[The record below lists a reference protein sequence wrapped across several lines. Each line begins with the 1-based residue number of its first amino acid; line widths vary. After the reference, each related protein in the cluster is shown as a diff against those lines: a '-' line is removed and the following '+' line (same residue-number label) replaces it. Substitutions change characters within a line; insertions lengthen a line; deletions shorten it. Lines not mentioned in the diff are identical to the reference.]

1 MMFYPFDPTFVL
13 LIPAILLALYAQ
25 FKVQATYSQMS
36 QVRSKKGLT
45 GAAAGRKLLDA
56 SGLSN
61 IGIEQIGGNLTD
73 NYDPRDKILHL
84 SEGVYNNDSI
94 AAMGIVAHE
103 VGHAVQDLKAY
114 APLKIRSG
122 LVPAANIGS
131 QLAIPLFFL
140 GMIFSYPRLMDI
152 GIIAFSLAVVFTI
165 VTLPVEF
172 NASKRGIAMLSDG
185 GFLAKDEVPLAK
197 KVLDAAALTYVAATA
212 MAVLNLIRLLA
223 IRGERRD

>member
-1 MMFYPFDPTFVL
+1 MFYPFDSTFVL
-13 LIPAILLALYAQ
+13 LIPAIILAIYAQ
-25 FKVQATYSQMS
+25 FKVQSTYSQMS
-36 QVRSKKGLT
+36 QVHSKKGLT

-56 SGLSN
+56 AGLSN
-61 IGIEQIGGNLTD
+61 VGIEQIGGNLTD
-73 NYDPRDKILHL
+73 NYDPRDKTLHL

-94 AAMGIVAHE
+94 AAVGIVAHE
-103 VGHAVQDLKAY
+103 VGHAVQDSKAY

-165 VTLPVEF
+165 ITLPVEF
-172 NASKRGIAMLSDG
+172 NASKRAVAMLSDG
-185 GFLAKDEVPLAK
+185 GFLTKDEVPLAK

-223 IRGERRD
+223 IRGSRED

>member
-1 MMFYPFDPTFVL
+1 MFYMFDPTFVL
-13 LIPAILLALYAQ
+13 LIPAIILAMYAQ
-25 FKVQATYSQMS
+25 FKVQAAYSQMS
-36 QVRSKKGLT
+36 QLRSKKGMT
-45 GAAAGRKLLDA
+45 GAEAGRKLLDA
-56 SGLSN
+56 AGLSK
-61 IGIEQIGGNLTD
+61 IGIEQIAGNMTD
-73 NYDPRDKILHL
+73 NYDPRDKTLHL

-114 APLKIRSG
+114 APLKLRSG
-122 LVPAANIGS
+122 LVPAANLGS
-131 QLAIPLFFL
+131 HLAIPIFFM

-152 GIIAFSLAVVFTI
+152 GIIAFSLAVVFTV

-185 GFLAKDEVPLAK
+185 GFLAKDEIPLAK

-223 IRGERRD
+223 LRGERRD

>member
-13 LIPAILLALYAQ
+13 LIPAIILAIYAQ
-25 FKVQATYSQMS
+25 FKVQSTYSQMS
-36 QVRSKKGLT
+36 QVHSKKGLT

-56 SGLSN
+56 AGLN
-61 IGIEQIGGNLTD
+61 NVGIEQIGGNLTD
-73 NYDPRDKILHL
+73 NYDPRDKTLHL

-94 AAMGIVAHE
+94 AAVGIVAHE
-103 VGHAVQDLKAY
+103 VGHAVQDSKAY

-131 QLAIPLFFL
+131 QLAIPLFFM

-165 VTLPVEF
+165 ITLPVEF
-172 NASKRGIAMLSDG
+172 NASKRAIAMLSDG

-212 MAVLNLIRLLA
+212 MAVLNLVRLLA
-223 IRGERRD
+223 IRGSRED

>member
-1 MMFYPFDPTFVL
+1 MMFYMFDPTFVL
-13 LIPAILLALYAQ
+13 LIPAIILAMYAQ
-25 FKVQATYSQMS
+25 FKVQAAYSQMS
-36 QVRSKKGLT
+36 QLRSKKGLT
-45 GAAAGRKLLDA
+45 GAEAGRKLLDA
-56 SGLSN
+56 AGLSK
-61 IGIEQIGGNLTD
+61 IGIEQIPGNMTD
-73 NYDPRDKILHL
+73 NYDPRDKTLHL

-114 APLKIRSG
+114 APLKLRSG
-122 LVPAANIGS
+122 LVPAANLGS
-131 QLAIPLFFL
+131 HLAIPIFFM

-152 GIIAFSLAVVFTI
+152 GIIAFSLAVVFTV

-172 NASKRGIAMLSDG
+172 NASKRGIVMLSDG
-185 GFLAKDEVPLAK
+185 GFLAKDEIPLAK

-223 IRGERRD
+223 LRGERRD